1 LLSGEFKLSIR
12 GGCVRFKTGMG
23 KHLLVAVAKE
33 SNQLERRGQ
42 LQVLLS
48 HRELSGICYRP
59 DKK

>member
-42 LQVLLS
+42 VLLS